1 MKNESVARM
10 IAQIMSRQSVTLAV
24 ADKAATL
31 KVMLA
36 IRKKYPQIPMAMQTK
51 TLTHRAHRMT

>member
-1 MKNESVARM
+1 M

-36 IRKKYPQIPMAMQTK
+36 IRKKYPQIPMAMQSQ